1 MTPLELRLHLHR
13 NGYAPLPL
21 IGKAPVLKNWQQKTE
36 TNAQEIA
43 LWPSIYPGA
52 TNTGALTRKMP
63 TLDID
68 ILNEEAARAAEEIAA
83 AHYAEHGLVL
93 VRIGKPPKRA
103 IPFRTDEPFKKI
115 LVTLIA
121 PNGAEEKIEFLGD
134 GQQVVVAGL
143 HPDVGQ
149 PYRWHGGDLW
159 QTARGELPYIREAEA
174 HAIVDEIVEMLCREY
189 GYRRAAERPKKKE
202 RGNGHDR
209 ASGAE
214 DWGYLYSNIYNGR
227 ALHDSLRDFAA
238 KLIKSGTSGGAAVNQ
253 LRALMQTSTAPHD
266 ARWQERYDDIPRLVE
281 SAEQNP
287 KFREPDQEL
296 EQPPQPSPGPAPCC
310 SLEECHKVFRK
321 WLGNKYDIDTIDAV
335 IAVAAA
341 ERLPGDPVWLMIV
354 SGSGNAK
361 TETVQATSKI
371 DGARIVSTISS
382 CGALLSASPRKQQ
395 TKGATGGLL
404 REIGDRGLLIIKD
417 VTSILSQDR
426 NTRSEVLGA
435 LRELHDGRW
444 ARSVGVD
451 GGKTL
456 EWKGRLVIIG
466 ACTTA
471 WDAAYAVVAEMGDR
485 FIYIRPNSN
494 DDEMR
499 IESGTHALD
508 NVGQETVMREELADA
523 VAGVIL
529 GIKTDTACDV
539 SKEEKQH
546 ILKISN
552 LLTRTRTA
560 IERDY
565 RGNVIDSHDP
575 EMPTRFAKQ
584 LIQMMRGALAVGMA
598 RDNALRLIIR
608 CAWDSVP
615 KLRLQLL
622 RDVARNPDTHAAAIR
637 RRMQKPRFTIDQAM
651 EALHALGL
659 LTCREEE
666 KVQGTRTVWIRHY
679 SLAGRVDPSLLLA

>member
-1 MTPLELRLHLHR
+1 
-13 NGYAPLPL
+13 
-21 IGKAPVLKNWQQKTE
+21 
-36 TNAQEIA
+36 
-43 LWPSIYPGA
+43 
-52 TNTGALTRKMP
+52 
-63 TLDID
+63 
-68 ILNEEAARAAEEIAA
+68 
-83 AHYAEHGLVL
+83 
-93 VRIGKPPKRA
+93 
-103 IPFRTDEPFKKI
+103 
-115 LVTLIA
+115 
-121 PNGAEEKIEFLGD
+121 
-134 GQQVVVAGL
+134 
-143 HPDVGQ
+143 
-149 PYRWHGGDLW
+149 
-159 QTARGELPYIREAEA
+159 
-174 HAIVDEIVEMLCREY
+174 ML
-189 GYRRAAERPKKKE
+189 
-202 RGNGHDR
+202 
-209 ASGAE
+209 
-214 DWGYLYSNIYNGR
+214 
-227 ALHDSLRDFAA
+227 AA
-238 KLIKSGTSGGAAVNQ
+238 KVIPARI
-253 LRALMQTSTAPHD
+253 RALMQASPAPHD
-266 ARWQERYDDIPRLVE
+266 ARWQERYDDIPRAVE
-281 SAEQNP
+281 SAEAR
-287 KFREPDQEL
+287 FRQSDQEL
-296 EQPPQPSPGPAPCC
+296 GPPPQPTPGPAPCC
-310 SLEECHKVFRK
+310 GLEECHQVFRK
-321 WLGNKYDIDTIDAV
+321 WLGDRYDIDTIDAV

-361 TETVQATSKI
+361 TETVQATSKV

-382 CGALLSASPRKQQ
+382 CGALLSASPKKQQ

-451 GGKTL
+451 GGKIL

-485 FIYIRPNSN
+485 FIYIRPNSDN
-494 DDEMR
+494 DEMR

-508 NVGQETVMREELADA
+508 NVGQEAVMREELSNA

-529 GIKTDTACDV
+529 GMKTDTACDV
-539 SKEEKQH
+539 SVDEKKR
-546 ILKISN
+546 ILAISN

-598 RDNALRLIIR
+598 RDDALRLIIR

-622 RDVARNPDTHAAAIR
+622 RDVAKNPDTHAAAIR
-637 RRMQKPRFTIDQAM
+637 RRMQKPRVTIDQSM

-679 SLAGRVDPSLLLA
+679 SLADRVDPSLLLV

>member
-1 MTPLELRLHLHR
+1 MTPLEVRLHLHR

-21 IGKAPVLKNWQQKTE
+21 IGKVPVLKNWQQKIE
-36 TNAQEIA
+36 TNEEEIA
-43 LWPSIYPGA
+43 LLSSIYPAA
-52 TNTGALTRKMP
+52 TNTGTLTRLVP

-68 ILNEEAARAAEEIAA
+68 ILNEEAALAIEEIVR
-83 AHYAEHGLVL
+83 AHHEEHGRVL
-93 VRIGKPPKRA
+93 ARFGRWPKRA

-115 LVTLIA
+115 VVNLIA

-134 GQQVVVAGL
+134 GQQVAVAGL
-143 HPDVGQ
+143 HPTTGQ
-149 PYRWHGGDLW
+149 PYRWHGGELC
-159 QTARGELPYIREAEA
+159 QTARDELPYIREVEA
-174 HAIVDEIVEMLCREY
+174 HALVDEIVEMLCRDF
-189 GYRRAAERPKKKE
+189 GYRHAAERPKKKPQ
-202 RGNGHDR
+202 GNGHDR
-209 ASGAE
+209 SSGAE
-214 DWGYLYSNIYNGR
+214 DWAYLYNNIREGR
-227 ALHDSLRDFAA
+227 ALHDSLCVLAA
-238 KLIKSGTSGGAAVNQ
+238 KLIKSGTGGGAAVNQ
-253 LRALMQTSTAPHD
+253 LRALMQASIAPHD

-287 KFREPDQEL
+287 KFRE
-296 EQPPQPSPGPAPCC
+296 QPPQPTPGPAPCC

-361 TETVQATSKI
+361 TETVQATSKV

-382 CGALLSASPRKQQ
+382 CGALLSASPRRQQ

-485 FIYIRPNSN
+485 FIYIRPNSDN
-494 DDEMR
+494 DEMR

-508 NVGQETVMREELADA
+508 NVGQEAVMREELANA

-529 GIKTDTACDV
+529 GMKTDTACDV
-539 SKEEKQH
+539 SMDEKKR
-546 ILKISN
+546 ILAISN

-598 RDNALRLIIR
+598 RDDALRLILR

-622 RDVARNPDTHAAAIR
+622 RDVAKNPDTHAAAIR

-666 KVQGTRTVWIRHY
+666 KVQGTRTVWVRHY
-679 SLAGRVDPSLLLA
+679 SLADRVDPSLLLA